1 MPHFRTRPSTFSIS
15 LAPSGRARCR
25 ACKGVVEKGAVR
37 LVTHAFV
44 RPGRGTRF
52 VRHAGCVDAAFARV
66 VLAAHG
72 GSVVKVPVSGEM
84 DSAAVEKVRVMLKDL
99 AST

>member
-1 MPHFRTRPSTFSIS
+1 
-15 LAPSGRARCR
+15 
-25 ACKGVVEKGAVR
+25 
-37 LVTHAFV
+37 
-44 RPGRGTRF
+44 
-52 VRHAGCVDAAFARV
+52 VDAAFARV

>member
-1 MPHFRTRPSTFSIS
+1 
-15 LAPSGRARCR
+15 
-25 ACKGVVEKGAVR
+25 
-37 LVTHAFV
+37 
-44 RPGRGTRF
+44 
-52 VRHAGCVDAAFARV
+52 